1 MIQYQVI
8 TILYYTLSSLNI
20 RSDKMKMMLPLLA
33 ARLPHLLFLAV
44 GVVSALTTGPHG
56 NVAAHRPIIAVSQQL
71 RICADL
77 CRSGLGGAPC
87 GDVCY
92 DLLPKQ
98 IPVQSPDENAG
109 DGAGAAT
116 STGGVTRNEACPVL
130 CKNHLGYPF
139 CQCETLTDTQPQ
151 TTKTTDIYTVDY
163 NEICDHYC
171 LEENWMLRGC
181 PPCRNRLAQQEH
193 FPSLFQQNG
202 GAHLAQLVQIPGI
215 AVQRDSRVD
224 WGKWCNVQ
232 CANSN
237 GGSACNCDILPFAL
251 QFN

>member
-1 MIQYQVI
+1 M
-8 TILYYTLSSLNI
+8 LFG
-20 RSDKMKMMLPLLA
+20 RLPLL
-33 ARLPHLLFLAV
+33 LLIAG
-44 GVVSALTTGPHG
+44 GVVSALNPSLQG
-56 NVAAHRPIIAVSQQL
+56 NTVVLRPMIAPSQQV

-98 IPVQSPDENAG
+98 IPVQSPNENVAFG
-109 DGAGAAT
+109 DGGKADGSAAGA
-116 STGGVTRNEACPVL
+116 TGSGVTRNGACPVL

-139 CQCETLTDTQPQ
+139 CHCETTSEEQQQHTSSTGGGSDVF
-151 TTKTTDIYTVDY
+151 TVDY

-171 LEENWMLRGC
+171 LRESWVLRGC

-193 FPSLFQQNG
+193 FPSLFRQDV
-202 GAHLAQLVQIPGI
+202 GAHMARLVQIPGI

-237 GGSACNCDILPFAL
+237 GGSACNCDILPFSL
-251 QFN
+251 KFN